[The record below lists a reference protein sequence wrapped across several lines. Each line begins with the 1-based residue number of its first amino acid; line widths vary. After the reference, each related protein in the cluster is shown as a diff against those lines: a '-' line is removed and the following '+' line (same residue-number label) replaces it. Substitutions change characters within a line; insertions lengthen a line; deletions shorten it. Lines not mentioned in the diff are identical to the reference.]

1 MVNIIPYKKDNANSS
16 TVEGEKSEA
25 VPVESGVP
33 QGTVLGPL
41 LFLCHINNLPDSVTS
56 QVRLFA
62 DDCLLYRQINNY
74 GDQEKLQEDLNNLQ
88 KWANDWGMRFN
99 AKKCYIMS
107 IRQKTSK
114 FYTLDNHVLE
124 EVENNPYL
132 GLQISSDLKWST
144 HINKITKK
152 AQSTL
157 GFLRRNLSHCT
168 ENCRKTAYI
177 SMVRSTL
184 EYGSI
189 VWDPF
194 QKQDIDKLERVQRK
208 AIRFIKRDYRS
219 REEGFISNKAKELD
233 LQPLQHRRTSLRLIM
248 LYKVVEGLVP
258 GLPTH
263 NFIQKAKSRRP
274 IKLKTFENC
283 ENVNIL
289 SSQVKNNSKC
299 LETTPTNTN
308 QYRSSFFVDTVIKWN
323 QLDDNVVC
331 AKSVEA
337 FKTSLDS
344 LCQ

>member
-1 MVNIIPYKKDNANSS
+1 
-16 TVEGEKSEA
+16 
-25 VPVESGVP
+25 
-33 QGTVLGPL
+33 
-41 LFLCHINNLPDSVTS
+41 
-56 QVRLFA
+56 
-62 DDCLLYRQINNY
+62 
-74 GDQEKLQEDLNNLQ
+74 
-88 KWANDWGMRFN
+88 
-99 AKKCYIMS
+99 
-107 IRQKTSK
+107 
-114 FYTLDNHVLE
+114 
-124 EVENNPYL
+124 
-132 GLQISSDLKWST
+132 
-144 HINKITKK
+144 
-152 AQSTL
+152 
-157 GFLRRNLSHCT
+157 
-168 ENCRKTAYI
+168 
-177 SMVRSTL
+177 MVRSTL

-331 AKSVEA
+331 TMSVEA
-337 FKTSLDS
+337 FKTALDS